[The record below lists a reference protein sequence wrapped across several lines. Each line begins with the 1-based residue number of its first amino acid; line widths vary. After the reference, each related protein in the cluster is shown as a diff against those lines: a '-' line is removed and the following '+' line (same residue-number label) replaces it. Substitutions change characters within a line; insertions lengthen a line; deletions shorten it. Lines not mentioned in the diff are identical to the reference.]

1 VNPEELVGI
10 PGSADGQEPWGD
22 EGEAALPWGWGPAR
36 EREAEMRTPAPDAR
50 TVLLVDDEPAAVW
63 TLGRILVQA
72 GFTVSTC
79 LAAEEAINLLGNER
93 FDWVIT
99 DISMPLVSGLGVVDW
114 VRAHRPDTRVIVVTG
129 LGTPAL
135 RDIALRR
142 GVYLYLEK
150 PIDPDLLTSA
160 MADPPSN
167 GGFVGVLDEVNLLD
181 YIQMIKAIRRRGV
194 ISIVSRTGQRAA
206 IFLDGGTVRHA
217 QCGDATGKEAF
228 FRCLELEAGS
238 LSVQPWTDPP
248 TESINAAAEA
258 LLMEA
263 ARRQDEARAQA
274 VAEEA

>member
-1 VNPEELVGI
+1 M
-10 PGSADGQEPWGD
+10 Q
-22 EGEAALPWGWGPAR
+22 
-36 EREAEMRTPAPDAR
+36 TPASDAR
-50 TVLLVDDEPAAVW
+50 KVLLVDDEPAAVW
-63 TLGRILVQA
+63 TLGRVLVQA

-79 LAAEEAINLLGNER
+79 LAAEEAINLLGGER

-150 PIDPDLLTSA
+150 PVDPDLLTSA
-160 MADPPSN
+160 MADPPTD
-167 GGFVGVLDEVNLLD
+167 GGFVGVMDEINLLD
-181 YIQMIKAIRRRGV
+181 YLQMIKAIRRRGV

-206 IFLDGGTVRHA
+206 IFLDGGIVRHA
-217 QCGDATGKEAF
+217 QCGDLAGKDAF
-228 FRCLELEAGS
+228 LRCLELEAGS

-248 TESINAAAEA
+248 MESINVGADA

-263 ARRQDEARAQA
+263 ARRQDEACVGAA
-274 VAEEA
+274 AEGAAPA